1 MKRRQIP
8 PAGGKYEET
17 GRAIGAMERP
27 AIQPA
32 MKEGEKPSSKKSKHK
47 DDACGQRGLFS
58 QDIFDSGFGLVS
70 IAMAGFII
78 VDSSANDPKVK

>member
-8 PAGGKYEET
+8 PPGGKYEET

-47 DDACGQRGLFS
+47 DDACGQGDCFPKIYIRQWLWS
-58 QDIFDSGFGLVS
+58 CFDRNGRLHNCRFVGE
-70 IAMAGFII
+70 
-78 VDSSANDPKVK
+78 